1 MKRCRVAAAIQPVDQ
16 EDAARTRIASAQGC
30 WMLGDPMQTPIS
42 FADPAIGASFIPL
55 EVSELELARID
66 ADARARTEDVRE
78 SVAQYAWKSARG
90 LMMHECV
97 HESRAEQ

>member
-1 MKRCRVAAAIQPVDQ
+1 
-16 EDAARTRIASAQGC
+16 
-30 WMLGDPMQTPIS
+30 MLGDPMQTPIS

-90 LMMHECV
+90 LIMHECV